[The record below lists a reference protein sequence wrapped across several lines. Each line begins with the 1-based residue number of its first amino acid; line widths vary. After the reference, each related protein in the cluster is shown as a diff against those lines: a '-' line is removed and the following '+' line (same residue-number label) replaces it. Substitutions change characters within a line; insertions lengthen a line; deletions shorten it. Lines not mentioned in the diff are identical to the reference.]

1 MLPLAERRFVIL
13 AAPRSG
19 SNMLCS
25 MLDSHPDILCHH
37 ELFNPAGIFYALP
50 MRESDQQT
58 EQEMRQRMQARDHD
72 PLGFLAQ
79 HAWQRHAEKSVV
91 GFKMTY
97 QQNLAVFQAVLRA
110 PEIQKIVLQRNNGVK
125 SYVSKLVAEQSGV
138 WEDYGQA
145 RAHEHLQLELNL
157 AHLQQDLAFN
167 RRYYAEI
174 DTYLRD
180 TQQEYLQV
188 QYEALMDSAC
198 QRKILDFLA
207 CSYQPLQTRS
217 RKQNPSDLRQRVKN
231 YGQILAQCQDPEILA
246 QLTDLYS

>member
-1 MLPLAERRFVIL
+1 MPLAKRRFVIL

-37 ELFNPAGIFYALP
+37 ELFNPGGIFYALP
-50 MRESDQQT
+50 LRDCDQQA
-58 EQEMRQRMQARDHD
+58 EQEMLLRMQERDRD
-72 PLGFLAQ
+72 PLTFLAKQ
-79 HAWQRHAEKSVV
+79 VWQRHGEESVV

-97 QQNLAVFQAVLRA
+97 QQNLEVFQAVLAA
-110 PEIQKIVLQRNNGVK
+110 PEIQKIVLRRNNAVK

-145 RAHEHLQLELNL
+145 KAHEHLQLELNL
-157 AHLQQDLAFN
+157 EHLQQDLAFN
-167 RRYYAEI
+167 QRYYAEI
-174 DTYLRD
+174 ETYLRD
-180 TQQEYLQV
+180 TRQAYLQV
-188 QYEALMDSAC
+188 EYEALMDSAC

-207 CSYQPLQTRS
+207 CSYLPLETRS

-246 QLTDLYS
+246 QLTDLHS